1 MTSPQVCMFEKCT
14 LNYVIDVV
22 PSFINAAI
30 TCSNFTC
37 NYWYFVIIITD
48 ANKNTCMVYGVKVQY
63 GVLHAQRGYSSWVCV
78 SVCTCMNVFLINC
91 THSIKSTLYTSQD
104 VHA

>member
-1 MTSPQVCMFEKCT
+1 
-14 LNYVIDVV
+14 
-22 PSFINAAI
+22 
-30 TCSNFTC
+30 
-37 NYWYFVIIITD
+37 
-48 ANKNTCMVYGVKVQY
+48 MVYGVKVQY

-91 THSIKSTLYTSQD
+91 THSIKSTLFVYYTSQD